1 VSDPDDDE
9 RWREII
15 DNYGDRAELTD
26 AEFRT
31 RQPIQPDPAPFEE
44 AAPPREPEADR
55 FVPPSPPPVPRPT
68 PRRLAAWAGLL
79 GAPLLLLASLVLG
92 SGVPTPLSLVL
103 VAWFVGGFVY
113 LVLEM
118 PRGPRD
124 PDDDGAR
131 L

>member
-1 VSDPDDDE
+1 VSRPDEDA
-9 RWREII
+9 RWREIV
-15 DNYGDRAELTD
+15 DNYGERVELTD
-26 AEFRT
+26 DEDEPER
-31 RQPIQPDPAPFEE
+31 PDPFSAADPIAESTEE
-44 AAPPREPEADR
+44 YADR
-55 FVPPSPPPVPRPT
+55 FVPPPPPPIPRPT
-68 PRRLAAWAGLL
+68 PRRLVAWSGLL
-79 GAPLLLLASLVLG
+79 GAPLLLLASLVFG
-92 SGVPTPLSLVL
+92 TGVPTLLSLAL